1 MDNEEKVEEEVISKE
16 ELLSLIDLSTRYVRM
31 KSLQKRII
39 VCALIIVSI
48 LYFIGAGN
56 KSVSQYIFAFL
67 ALGAAYFLGRNDLTE
82 NQQVSALSQLRLQ
95 ISMSQEFVF
104 KMKQFNFPNGS
115 SDKPID

>member
-16 ELLSLIDLSTRYVRM
+16 DLLSLIDLSTRYIRM

-56 KSVSQYIFAFL
+56 KSVAQYVFAFL
-67 ALGAAYFLGRNDLTE
+67 ALGAAYYLGRNDLAE
-82 NQQVSALSQLRLQ
+82 NQQILTLDHFRRQ

-104 KMKQFNFPNGS
+104 KMKQFDLPNGS